1 MSKITIT
8 GFTLL
13 LLLFLGSSSGN
24 YAAARR
30 LRRPGPNSN
39 KPLQKASLPAI
50 LVTKAGPARF
60 KK

>member
-24 YAAARR
+24 YAAATATAAKAQSEQTSPESQ
-30 LRRPGPNSN
+30 RPPTLDQS
-39 KPLQKASLPAI
+39 
-50 LVTKAGPARF
+50 GPARF